1 MTKFKHLNLMKY
13 LLLFLLLFSADTL
26 AIDRIIVLK
35 SERIMLFIDNDRIVK
50 EYKIS
55 LGKNPVGDKRYQGDN
70 KTPEGVYFITHKN
83 PQSRFYLS
91 LGISYPNKNDIR
103 EARTLGKSAGG
114 DIMIHGLPNRVRNQ
128 PNLHYL
134 FNGMDWTRGCIAVQ
148 NYEMKEIYNIVK
160 VGTVIDI
167 RK

>member
-1 MTKFKHLNLMKY
+1 MKY

-70 KTPEGVYFITHKN
+70 KTPEGVYYITHKN